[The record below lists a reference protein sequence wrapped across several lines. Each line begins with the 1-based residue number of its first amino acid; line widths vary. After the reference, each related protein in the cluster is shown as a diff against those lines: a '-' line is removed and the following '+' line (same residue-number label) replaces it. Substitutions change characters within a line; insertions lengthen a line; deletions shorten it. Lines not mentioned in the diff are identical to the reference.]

1 MTSQGQVLPLKTET
15 AAYQGNSNIKVWVSF
30 DPSSL
35 RLDRNG
41 DVIAGSDG
49 LIEGDDPLDINNTLE
64 KFDYSFGTG
73 GVVGFKLK
81 LINPSTRLE
90 AELTKI
96 YKNLYEKG
104 DPAREY
110 SNTDEATTP
119 PFPTF
124 YIRWGYGTSPEEG
137 ISSIHAAKL
146 VDIKYRLNAKRERVI
161 ELTLMDPFS
170 FAGESTLNPIAQ
182 EGLSAEALLYDGDK
196 LKLPS
201 RLIGELFSDFGKSF
215 PEISFYTDLDGGD
228 VGKGLDASLYEILA
242 AISEGYSGDVLV
254 KLQRGESLEDPI
266 VTESFSESERSAI
279 ENAINTQQDPRQFLA
294 SLPYAHRANNIG
306 VVVLAYKLLFT
317 RLGFNFLYH
326 RTVEESQFP
335 LKPAINQS
343 ASTSATEEE
352 VREDANEVLKGGRA
366 SGYID
371 TEAYLCVEEERT
383 SANKNDLR
391 SRPATKEDIT
401 EIKNQLGIDYDRLSG
416 SVKISNA
423 VKNLS
428 KYSGPIEQNPA
439 LRGIFFPRDGKIGTF
454 EKDSKGNYRELLPVP
469 RSAYAEL
476 TEEGERLLREGLAKF
491 FQIPLEEVLTAA
503 QRIALPFGLPED
515 SKILKRDR
523 EIYRITY
530 DSDQNETVLQG
541 LQKVLTNINTL
552 LVDRINRVWYSFVDF
567 NSLNEN
573 ERNAF
578 IEGDAKAAGKSKVE
592 TFFNKL
598 GIPKEEFKNSIGMVL
613 IVDEAT
619 LKKQG
624 LSGSLKRIFS
634 FPEITTTAAFTDG
647 DSDGIPSDNF
657 IFLDVAAKD
666 SIVVDVNFA
675 GDQRILAS
683 LAQVPQ
689 ITRQTKQFQDLF
701 KSPEESYD
709 VFDIL
714 LSEAIQEQ
722 GETPDKKRRE
732 YAKNSGI
739 LNSTEFI
746 YDEEIQN
753 LVIPYL
759 SILVQDSNKLK
770 AFQDYFSLRQQ
781 GARTPRKTNVD
792 KDFILNLLSILQSDR
807 LLDKLFPLNKK
818 SISSYYKL
826 DGTTIARETEPLK
839 LTRDIKIFEGLSKN
853 GNFLDSYIKDTVMA
867 AQNLS
872 NEAWKVEVVTLGVP
886 ELDIPPQELSSRV
899 VVLNVWDERTQ
910 SLHWLSGTYQI
921 LGLAHAID
929 PSKGYLTKLKLFKG
943 VL

>member
-41 DVIAGSDG
+41 NVIAGSDG

-90 AELTKI
+90 VELTKI

-110 SNTDEATTP
+110 SNTDETTTP

-124 YIRWGYGTSPEEG
+124 YIRWGYGTSLEEG

-146 VDIKYRLNAKRERVI
+146 VDIKYRLNAKRERI
-161 ELTLMDPFS
+161 TELTLMDPFS

-242 AISEGYSGDVLV
+242 SISEGYSGDVLV

-266 VTESFSESERSAI
+266 VTEAFSEREQAAI

-317 RLGFNFLYH
+317 RLGFNFLYY
-326 RTVEESQFP
+326 RTVEESRFP
-335 LKPAINQS
+335 GVPAVIQY
-343 ASTSATEEE
+343 AHTSAK
-352 VREDANEVLKGGRA
+352 RNSLKEDENQTIMRDAEILL
-366 SGYID
+366 D
-371 TEAYLCVEEERT
+371 TEAFI
-383 SANKNDLR
+383 SINDGGPF
-391 SRPATKEDIT
+391 RPATPEEIL
-401 EIKNQLGIDYDRLSG
+401 EIKSQLGITYDSLPATITIPQTVNPDDMIRQPSIW
-416 SVKISNA
+416 VA
-423 VKNLS
+423 YKN
-428 KYSGPIEQNPA
+428 YYANP
-439 LRGIFFPRDGKIGTF
+439 GIF
-454 EKDSKGNYRELLPVP
+454 EKDGDKYYPFYYGLGPSNNVGRAQLTVSGLSMVRSQLSIDRERYFPEETQEQSLEATVPLP
-469 RSAYAEL
+469 
-476 TEEGERLLREGLAKF
+476 K
-491 FQIPLEEVLTAA
+491 
-503 QRIALPFGLPED
+503 D
-515 SKILKRDR
+515 SKILKQDR

-530 DSDQNETVLQG
+530 DSDQNDSDQNETVLQG

-573 ERNAF
+573 ERNAL
-578 IEGDAKAAGKSKVE
+578 IEGDAKAAYKSKVA

-613 IVDEAT
+613 ITDEAT

-634 FPEITTTAAFTDG
+634 FPEITTTASFTDG
-647 DSDGIPSDNF
+647 DSDSIPGDNF

-666 SIVVDVNFA
+666 SIVVDVNFT
-675 GDQRILAS
+675 GDQRVLAS
-683 LAQVPQ
+683 LAQIPQ

-709 VFDIL
+709 VLAIL
-714 LSEAIQEQ
+714 VSEAISERGGIPDKVRRKTAREQ
-722 GETPDKKRRE
+722 G
-732 YAKNSGI
+732 I
-739 LNSTEFI
+739 INSTEFI
-746 YDEEIQN
+746 YDKKIQN

-759 SILVQDSNKLK
+759 NILVQDGNKLK